1 MVLKTE
7 KSGLLIRGQVDMS
20 DYKRRV
26 YEVIEVSNVGD
37 RSSRAY
43 DVVITTAVIVGLL
56 PMTLKGENLYTRL
69 IEFLT
74 GFIFLTDYCVRV
86 YTADFKMG
94 YKSIKAY
101 IAYVLTPLA
110 IMDLLAIIPV
120 ITLFIPVS
128 GFIRLLKLFRFFR
141 VFKLIR
147 YSKTMIVI
155 ANVIRKVKSQLL
167 AVLILILIYIFVSAM
182 LVFQMEQEIFDSFLD
197 ALYWATISI
206 TTIGYG
212 DISPV
217 TPVGRIITMI
227 SALVGMAII
236 ALPTGIITAAYMNE
250 INKKKT
256 KYEL

>member
-1 MVLKTE
+1 MILKTE

-182 LVFQMEQEIFDSFLD
+182 LVFQMEQDIFDSFLD

>member
-69 IEFLT
+69 IELLT

-120 ITLFIPVS
+120 ITLFVPVS

>member
-69 IEFLT
+69 IELLT

-120 ITLFIPVS
+120 ITLFVPVS

-182 LVFQMEQEIFDSFLD
+182 LVFQMEQDIFNSFLD

>member
-1 MVLKTE
+1 MDDK
-7 KSGLLIRGQVDMS
+7 
-20 DYKRRV
+20 KRRIF
-26 YEVIEVSNVGD
+26 EVIEVSNIGD
-37 RSSRAY
+37 ESSRAY

-56 PMTLKGENLYTRL
+56 PMTLKSDNLYTKI
-69 IEFLT
+69 IEILT
-74 GFIFLTDYCVRV
+74 GLIFLSDYCVRV
-86 YTADFKMG
+86 YTADYKMG

-101 IAYVLTPLA
+101 IAYVTTPLA
-110 IMDLLAIIPV
+110 IFDLLAILPV
-120 ITLFIPVS
+120 ISLFIPVS

-155 ANVIRKVKSQLL
+155 TNVIRKVKEQLL
-167 AVLILILIYIFVSAM
+167 AVLILIIVYIFVSAM
-182 LVFQMEQEIFDSFLD
+182 LVFQLEPDLFNTFFD

-217 TPVGRIITMI
+217 TSIGRMITMI
-227 SALVGMAII
+227 SALMGMAVI

-250 INKKKT
+250 ITRKKSN
-256 KYEL
+256 YEL